1 MQSYRGKRSDT
12 RRDLPSTD
20 SLHKWAQ
27 QPGLARL
34 KSGMRT
40 PTGFPTWMTGP
51 STWSVF
57 CCFPRCASREMIRT
71 EGA

>member
-51 STWSVF
+51 ST
-57 CCFPRCASREMIRT
+57 
-71 EGA
+71 